1 VFITVALLAGVA
13 MIAIVASGA
22 SVSGCARD
30 PTRDADTR
38 ILAERFAAGDLT
50 TEQYRARVTQLDD
63 GPPPARSW
71 SVSGVAVTVVVIA
84 LVAVLLAIGA
94 GIGPGWWG
102 GMGGGHMGTS
112 RGSGASAEPVTGAT
126 EVPVRAGDLWFEPDT
141 LEVTAGD
148 IVNVTVTNEGR
159 ILHDFTVPD
168 LDFMIDVESGD
179 TVSGALEAVT
189 PGEYEFLCTVPGHA
203 AAGMV
208 GTLVVSEP

>member
-1 VFITVALLAGVA
+1 MIALAVLAGVA
-13 MIAIVASGA
+13 IIGSGT
-22 SVSGCARD
+22 SVSGRGNN
-30 PTRDADTR
+30 PRRDAGKR
-38 ILAERFAAGDLT
+38 VLAERFAVGDLT
-50 TEQYRARVTQLDD
+50 SEKYRERLTQHDD
-63 GPPPARSW
+63 GPRRARAW
-71 SVSGVAVTVVVIA
+71 SSTPVAVSVVAVAVAFVVVF
-84 LVAVLLAIGA
+84 AIGA

-112 RGSGASAEPVTGAT
+112 GGSGASADPVRGAT

-148 IVNVTVTNEGR
+148 IVNITVTNEGR
-159 ILHDFTVPD
+159 IFHDFTVPD

-179 TVSGALEAVT
+179 TVSGALEAVE